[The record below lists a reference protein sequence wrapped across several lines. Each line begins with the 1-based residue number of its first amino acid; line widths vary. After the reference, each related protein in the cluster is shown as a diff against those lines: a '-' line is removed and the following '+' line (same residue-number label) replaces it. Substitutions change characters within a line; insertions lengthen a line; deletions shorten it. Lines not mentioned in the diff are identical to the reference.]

1 MTREEARRITEAML
15 FASSSPVTANELARA
30 LEAFDAAAVEELVNE
45 LNAEYQAQN
54 RSFGVTEIAGG
65 FQLAADAYYAP
76 WIKKLL
82 VKEESRRLSMP
93 ALETLAVIA
102 YKQPIT
108 RSEIEVI
115 RGVNLDG
122 VIDNLIEK
130 RLIRESGRKEA
141 PGRPFMYSVTDEF
154 LGYFGLKSL
163 EDLPKLKEFTE
174 ADIQAGEK
182 KLMVGADPCVRPN
195 NGEGPTHGSAPTK
208 VMTNEKDG
216 II

>member
-1 MTREEARRITEAML
+1 MTSQEARRIIEAML
-15 FASSSPVTANELARA
+15 FASSKPVTGSELAQA
-30 LEAFDAAAVEELVNE
+30 LEDFSADKVKELINE

-54 RSFGVTEIAGG
+54 RSFSVTEIAGG
-65 FQLAADAYYAP
+65 FQLTADSYYAP

-82 VKEESRRLSMP
+82 IREEARRLSMP

-115 RGVNLDG
+115 RGVNVDG
-122 VIDNLIEK
+122 VIDNLLEK

-154 LGYFGLKSL
+154 LQHFGLKSP

-174 ADIQAGEK
+174 ADIETGTKDIVIQKPAG
-182 KLMVGADPCVRPN
+182 GN
-195 NGEGPTHGSAPTK
+195 
-208 VMTNEKDG
+208 DG
-216 II
+216 TIKSTQTD

>member
-1 MTREEARRITEAML
+1 MTREEARRIIEALL
-15 FASSSPVTANELARA
+15 FASSKPVTANELAQA
-30 LEAFDAAAVEELVNE
+30 LEDFDSTAIKELVNE

-54 RSFGVTEIAGG
+54 RSFSVTEIAGG
-65 FQLAADAYYAP
+65 FQLAADSYYAP

-82 VKEESRRLSMP
+82 VREETRRLSMP

-115 RGVNLDG
+115 RGVNVDG
-122 VIDNLIEK
+122 VIDNLLVK

-154 LGYFGLKSL
+154 LGHFGLKSL
-163 EDLPKLKEFTE
+163 EDLPKLKEFTAEDIE
-174 ADIQAGEK
+174 AGTKDVVIQKPVENTDNT
-182 KLMVGADPCVRPN
+182 LQ
-195 NGEGPTHGSAPTK
+195 
-208 VMTNEKDG
+208 
-216 II
+216 